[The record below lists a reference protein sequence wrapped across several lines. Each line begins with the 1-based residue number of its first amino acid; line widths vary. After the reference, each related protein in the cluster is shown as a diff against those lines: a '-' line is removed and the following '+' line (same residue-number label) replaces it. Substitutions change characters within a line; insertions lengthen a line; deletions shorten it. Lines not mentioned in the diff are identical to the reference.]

1 MKKRRFFQSLT
12 QQLNHWRQWYKALLR
27 KGLLLEAVKK
37 NGSQKHRR
45 QLQRVFLSNIVL
57 LLSKTSA
64 QNGHHKPRIALGSVA
79 KSMQNRS
86 GIGVFGCR
94 WLHKRRSSVI
104 LAIAIVCLTGVL
116 GHQLY
121 NQPKL
126 KVGNI
131 APQTI
136 KAPYTDRIKD
146 SKKTEAQRLTV
157 SKSSL
162 PVLMVDTRVNQQ
174 VEQNLLQLLAEGQEI
189 RDIAGSFPFFDILV
203 LSISS
208 QRYLRS
214 CSELQWQELL
224 VALENTK
231 KHKVG
236 LLLPMPRNS
245 SDTEQMGTQETTTR
259 SRVGKSPLTT
269 HKSQRQTARNNSNSP
284 KNSSVSES
292 GKVLIS
298 QSGEQTKAGNF
309 PPTSEFHY
317 AVSELETYRL
327 TTSERNLAS
336 LIKQIKEARRKYVQA
351 KARLLQIEAS
361 RLQPVYEDSVLLDLS
376 DEDWRKTQKLI
387 SKSAKRIITQG
398 IPHGLPEDVLQGA
411 VSLQVQTFVT
421 QDAEPLAIK
430 LLLAVLE
437 PNLKQDEAETK
448 RLAQK
453 AAEDVPPVMV
463 EVRQDQVIV
472 AKGENITAWQFEL
485 LEHYRLNRREVNWP
499 ELGKVAVVV
508 MTAIGVFVFVERR
521 IKTQLR
527 QRDRLLIL
535 LLTLSVPGI
544 LTTGVPYTTWSAI
557 GILLGSFYGPVLGVT
572 VVSLMLLIIPIS
584 LEIAPIALLAGAAGG
599 IVGSCI
605 AQRLRSREELALLG
619 VAIATTQGSIYLLLS
634 LLTGTVFGS
643 TWYVVLQEAAFFALS
658 GLSWSIVALGLS
670 PYLEKLFDLVTP
682 IRLAELANPN
692 RPLLKRLATETP
704 GTFQHTLFVA
714 TLAEAAAKEL
724 GCNVELVR
732 AGTLYHDIGKM
743 HDPLGFIENQ
753 MGGPN
758 KHDTEI
764 KDPWKSAEIIKKH
777 VSEGLVMA
785 RKHLLPT
792 AIQAFIPEHQGTMLI
807 AYFHHQAQQMAQA
820 DPNLTVNDADFRYD
834 GPIPQSRETGI
845 VMLADSCEAALRSLK
860 DATPEQAL
868 AMVNNILRARWQDE
882 QMVDSGLTRDEM
894 SKIANIFVEVWQ
906 QFHHKRIAYPKA
918 KASNEKAIKG

>member
-619 VAIATTQGSIYLLLS
+619 VVIATTQGSIYLLLS